1 MNAEICRYYSINSAC
16 CGDVHAINA
25 KSAFALPR
33 TRAFPVL
40 ISYCRAGR
48 KSYAEI
54 SVDVTLE
61 HFPYLFVLSV
71 DAFLQQPIIL
81 GLLRAIRLCT
91 PNYGRRRKRNGR
103 D

>member
-1 MNAEICRYYSINSAC
+1 MLKSDDIIAKIPPAVATILQKSQTQPSHFPGPGLSQSSA
-16 CGDVHAINA
+16 V
-25 KSAFALPR
+25 
-33 TRAFPVL
+33 
-40 ISYCRAGR
+40 YCRANQ

-54 SVDVTLE
+54 SVDVALE

-71 DAFLQQPIIL
+71 DAFLHQTIFL